1 MMVKSMFQKVL
12 NKYKNLPVQI
22 RASLWFLIASFL
34 QKGISAITTPIFTRL
49 LSTDEF
55 GQYNVFNS
63 WFSIISIVVS
73 LYLYGG
79 FYITGL
85 VQHEEKRAQFSS
97 AMLGLTTCLTAGWTV
112 IYILFRTFWNQLFNL
127 TTVQMLAMLIM
138 IWASAIF
145 QFWAMEQRVDL
156 KYKGLII
163 LTLIVSILQPFVGI
177 ILVINAEDKV
187 TARILGL
194 AIVDLVGYAGCFI
207 AQMLRGKC
215 FFVKEYWKEAL
226 MFAIPV
232 VPHYLSTMVL
242 SGADKIMI
250 KNLVSDS
257 AAGIY
262 SLAYS
267 ISLMMTLFN
276 TALSQTVDPW
286 IYTQIRVKKI
296 DNLGRVAYPAFLFI
310 ASVNAVVIV
319 FAPEIIRIFAP
330 ITYYEAIW
338 VIPPVTMSVFFMF
351 MYSFFAPF
359 EFFYKK
365 TKFIAI
371 ATCVG
376 AALNIILNYIFIQ
389 MYGYVAAG
397 YTTLFCYIIYTLFHF
412 LFMKKICK
420 EEMKAEVPY
429 DIKILIAISIG
440 FIVIGFAM
448 MSTYNYP
455 IIRYVII
462 LAIIVSIIVF
472 RKKLIDAGKKI
483 MQVRKNASTMQ

>member
-1 MMVKSMFQKVL
+1 MLQKVID
-12 NKYKNLPVQI
+12 KYRRLPVQI
-22 RASLWFLIASFL
+22 RASVWFLVASFL

-49 LSTDEF
+49 LTTDEF

-63 WFSIISIVVS
+63 WFSIISIIVS

-85 VQHEEKRAQFSS
+85 VQHGEKRAQFSS

-112 IYILFRTFWNQLFNL
+112 IYLLFHPFWNHLFNL
-127 TTVQMLAMLIM
+127 TTVQMLAMLAM

-156 KYKGLII
+156 KYKRLIL
-163 LTLIVSILQPFVGI
+163 LTLIVSFFKPFIGV
-177 ILVINAEDKV
+177 ILVINSNDKV

-194 AIVDLVGYAGCFI
+194 AIVELIGYTGCFI
-207 AQMLRGKC
+207 SQMCRGKR
-215 FFVKEYWKEAL
+215 FYVKEYWKEAL
-226 MFAIPV
+226 LFAIPV
-232 VPHYLSTMVL
+232 LPHYLSTMVL

-250 KNLVSDS
+250 QELVSDS

-276 TALSQTVDPW
+276 SALSQTVDPW
-286 IYTQIRVKKI
+286 IYTQIKEKKT
-296 DNLGRVAYPAFLFI
+296 NQLGRVAYPAFIFI
-310 ASVNAVVIV
+310 AIVNGLVII
-319 FAPEIIRIFAP
+319 FAPEIIRVFAP
-330 ITYYEAIW
+330 AAYYEAIW

-359 EFFYKK
+359 EFFFKK

-376 AALNIILNYIFIQ
+376 AILNIILNYIFIRI
-389 MYGYVAAG
+389 YGYVAAG
-397 YTTLFCYIIYTLFHF
+397 YTTLFCYIIYTLSHY
-412 LFMKKICK
+412 LFMRKICK
-420 EEMKAEVPY
+420 EEVETKVPY
-429 DIKILIAISIG
+429 DSKVLIAISIG
-440 FIVIGFAM
+440 FICVGFAM

-455 IIRYVII
+455 IIRYGII
-462 LAIIVSIIVF
+462 LLIIVF
-472 RKKLIDAGKKI
+472 LILFRSQLIHAGKEI
-483 MQVRKNASTMQ
+483 LQVRKISTEKK